1 MLKNLILLAW
11 ACLSVQSAVAQ
22 QLYKSTGPD
31 GKVVFTDRPPLE
43 KTGKLS
49 VMRSY
54 VLRPVEEPKQAVTHG
69 PAQAVSAA
77 VPVDPAATVT
87 PAIEDIMVTVTGLY
101 EFTRRFQSV
110 CNTTPT
116 AAKAFSTAAA
126 KWKQRH
132 DAYIEHQKRLLM
144 EVVSPQKRAEL
155 QDRTNLYVEDLS
167 KRVPKN
173 VAGRQEWCTGA
184 VGELESGKLDINKP
198 AMLAVPIKPYKAP

>member
-1 MLKNLILLAW
+1 MLKNLILLVG
-11 ACLSVQSAVAQ
+11 ACLSIPAALAQ

-43 KTGKLS
+43 KAGKLS

-54 VLRPVEEPKQAVTHG
+54 VLRPVEEPKQVAAQA
-69 PAQAVSAA
+69 PAQPASAA
-77 VPVDPAATVT
+77 VAIDPSATVT

-110 CNTTPT
+110 CSTTP
-116 AAKAFSTAAA
+116 AASKAFSSAAT

-132 DAYIEHQKRLLM
+132 DGYIEHQKRLLM

-155 QDRTNLYVEDLS
+155 QDRTNLYVEELS

-184 VGELESGKLDINKP
+184 VGELDGGKLDINKP
-198 AMLAVPIKPYKAP
+198 AMLAVPIKPYKAK

>member
-1 MLKNLILLAW
+1 MLKNLLMLAW
-11 ACLSVQSAVAQ
+11 ACLPVTGALAQ

-43 KTGKLS
+43 KAGKLS

-54 VLRPVEEPKQAVTHG
+54 VLRPVEEPKQATPHAG
-69 PAQAVSAA
+69 AQAATAA
-77 VPVDPAATVT
+77 VAIDPNATVT

-110 CNTTPT
+110 CGVTPT
-116 AAKAFSTAAA
+116 MSKAFSTAAG

-132 DAYIEHQKRLLM
+132 AQYIDHQNRLLM
-144 EVVSPQKRAEL
+144 ETVSPQKRADL
-155 QDRTNLYVEDLS
+155 QDRTNLYVEELS

-184 VGELESGKLDINKP
+184 VSELEAGKLDIDKP
-198 AMLAVPIKPYKAP
+198 AMLAVPIRPYKAP